1 MVVSKLRDM
10 LTISFSLSQEDK
22 CVVCVVYECVY
33 VIVYCVYVC
42 MMYAVLIVY
51 CVLCMNVCM

>member
-22 CVVCVVYECVY
+22 CVVYECVY